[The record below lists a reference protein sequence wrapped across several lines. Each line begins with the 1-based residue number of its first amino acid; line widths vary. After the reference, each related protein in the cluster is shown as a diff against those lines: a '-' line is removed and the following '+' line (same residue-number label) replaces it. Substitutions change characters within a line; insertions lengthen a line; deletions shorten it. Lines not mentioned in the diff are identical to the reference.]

1 MVDRQSK
8 HIPPAIHGLP
18 SEINPFWLVLPDQE
32 VVYRTYT
39 APFTLST
46 VLPLV
51 FQPFKINKPPG
62 VHFPR
67 ISCSGVNPATHE
79 FTAYLRILTSTD
91 KHFIYETFSALREFV
106 PVKCIYRLLLFIYY
120 FVFMITESYE
130 IEFAWSCA
138 DVQKMFWQRLMITAK
153 LYELGLLQKKKKNT
167 ARIPSFLIWKM
178 SVPLYFYHFF
188 FPPSTLSYCKCNM
201 NLRISR
207 GFHNKSFFSHHRSRV
222 QNPFMHCPHCL

>member
-153 LYELGLLQKKKKNT
+153 LYELGLLQKKKKHCKDTVLLDLKNERT
-167 ARIPSFLIWKM
+167 PLFL
-178 SVPLYFYHFF
+178 PLLFSAINFELLQMQYEFEDFKR
-188 FPPSTLSYCKCNM
+188 LS
-201 NLRISR
+201 
-207 GFHNKSFFSHHRSRV
+207 
-222 QNPFMHCPHCL
+222 Q

>member
-39 APFTLST
+39 APFTLSA

-67 ISCSGVNPATHE
+67 ISCSGVNPAT
-79 FTAYLRILTSTD
+79 RIYNVYWLPRINILFMRRFIHYVNLSPLNVFID
-91 KHFIYETFSALREFV
+91 YYYIYFFIIYEHQKLWNRIHVVVHRRSKNVLTKTDDNRQTIRAW
-106 PVKCIYRLLLFIYY
+106 FI
-120 FVFMITESYE
+120 TKE
-130 IEFAWSCA
+130 
-138 DVQKMFWQRLMITAK
+138 
-153 LYELGLLQKKKKNT
+153 KN
-167 ARIPSFLIWKM
+167 W
-178 SVPLYFYHFF
+178 
-188 FPPSTLSYCKCNM
+188 
-201 NLRISR
+201 
-207 GFHNKSFFSHHRSRV
+207 
-222 QNPFMHCPHCL
+222 